1 MICTNIFFLQILFT
15 NLFDNFFWWI
25 SLDESVWCIF
35 LTNCFEI
42 FFDEFGPFFWTNFWE
57 DCFNWTIVFF
67 GWMFFFLDEWFF
79 GEMFLFFWIN
89 VYLYMNVFWR
99 IFVWQFFGQF
109 LRSLWRF
116 CSIILFDLQSF
127 NRWTWKKQGAKNRV
141 ILIQKEKR
149 QPGLFFF
156 WLTKTLFF
164 CTLLFSGP
172 YFAPDFFQGHKPT
185 HVF

>member
-1 MICTNIFFLQILFT
+1 LDDCLF
-15 NLFDNFFWWI
+15 
-25 SLDESVWCIF
+25 
-35 LTNCFEI
+35 
-42 FFDEFGPFFWTNFWE
+42 
-57 DCFNWTIVFF
+57 
-67 GWMFFFLDEWFF
+67 WMNVFFLDEWFF

-109 LRSLWRF
+109 LRVFWRF
-116 CSIILFDLQSF
+116 FSIILFDLQSF

-164 CTLLFSGP
+164 VPCFFQVHILHLIFSGSQTNP
-172 YFAPDFFQGHKPT
+172 CFLNKNSGCRLTGHMDFDCPCLHIELELEN
-185 HVF
+185 

>member
-1 MICTNIFFLQILFT
+1 MDDCLF
-15 NLFDNFFWWI
+15 
-25 SLDESVWCIF
+25 
-35 LTNCFEI
+35 
-42 FFDEFGPFFWTNFWE
+42 
-57 DCFNWTIVFF
+57 
-67 GWMFFFLDEWFF
+67 WMNVFFLDEWFF

-164 CTLLFSGP
+164 VPC
-172 YFAPDFFQGHKPT
+172 FFQVHILHLIFFRVTNQPMFSKQE
-185 HVF
+185 